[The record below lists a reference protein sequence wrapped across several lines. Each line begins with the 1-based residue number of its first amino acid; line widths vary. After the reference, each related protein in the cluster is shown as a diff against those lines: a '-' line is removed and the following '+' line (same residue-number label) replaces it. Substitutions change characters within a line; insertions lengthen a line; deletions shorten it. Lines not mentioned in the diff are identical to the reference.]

1 MNHFT
6 MEDMQNMQRELQ
18 ENYREKWGGLSPE
31 KALRQMLWLYGE
43 LGEACDVIKKKGHL
57 QIMEDSAV
65 RTHFIEELCDVMMYF
80 NDVMLCYNI
89 SPQEFEQIYRE
100 KHHTNMGRWQE
111 SSQR

>member
-1 MNHFT
+1 
-6 MEDMQNMQRELQ
+6 MEDN
-18 ENYREKWGGLSPE
+18 
-31 KALRQMLWLYGE
+31 
-43 LGEACDVIKKKGHL
+43 
-57 QIMEDSAV
+57 AV

>member
-18 ENYREKWGGLSPE
+18 EKYKEKWGGLSPE

-43 LGEACDVIKKKGHL
+43 LGEAGDIIKKEGSS
-57 QIMEDSAV
+57 QIMGDTAV
-65 RTHFIEELCDVMMYF
+65 REHFIEELCDVMMYF

-89 SPQEFEQIYRE
+89 SPQEFEQVYRK

-111 SSQR
+111 TPQK